1 MAISSLMIDDETHYK
16 ILKLLQEDPHISQR
30 ALAEVLGV
38 SLGKTNYCLK
48 ALIGRG
54 LIKAK
59 NFRNSSNKAAYAYF
73 LTPMGMEEKASV
85 AVRFL
90 KRKMTEYET
99 LREEIESL
107 RSEVGAGRSNGMA
120 APEADMEE
128 LALADPLP

>member
-1 MAISSLMIDDETHYK
+1 MDDESHYK

-30 ALAEVLGV
+30 AIAEVLGV

-59 NFRNSSNKAAYAYF
+59 NFRNSNNKAAYAYF
-73 LTPMGMEEKASV
+73 LTPMGMEEKAKV
-85 AVRFL
+85 TARFL
-90 KRKMTEYET
+90 KRKMAEYEM

-107 RSEVGAGRSNGMA
+107 RREVSAGRSNNTA
-120 APEADMEE
+120 VPEAGIE
-128 LALADPLP
+128 ALPLVDPLP

>member
-1 MAISSLMIDDETHYK
+1 MLDDETHYK

-54 LIKAK
+54 LVKAR

-73 LTPMGMEEKASV
+73 LTPMGMEEKAKV
-85 AVRFL
+85 TARFL
-90 KRKMTEYET
+90 KRKMAEYET
-99 LREEIESL
+99 LREEIKSL
-107 RSEVGAGRSNGMA
+107 RREVGSGRSNNTA
-120 APEADMEE
+120 APAIDMEE
-128 LALADPLP
+128 PPLANSLS